1 MTQKSI
7 KYHIIVRHLLNFEK
21 GHRKTTYTRIV
32 SSYDNLDDAI
42 VKLSEL
48 SLQKDP
54 TIKGDI
60 PVIIGEIKRNPRML
74 MVDEYSVVFEEMND
88 FMPEERKWYRGP
100 GAVSIEGSLVN

>member
-48 SLQKDP
+48 SL
-54 TIKGDI
+54 
-60 PVIIGEIKRNPRML
+60 
-74 MVDEYSVVFEEMND
+74 
-88 FMPEERKWYRGP
+88 RKT
-100 GAVSIEGSLVN
+100 LLL